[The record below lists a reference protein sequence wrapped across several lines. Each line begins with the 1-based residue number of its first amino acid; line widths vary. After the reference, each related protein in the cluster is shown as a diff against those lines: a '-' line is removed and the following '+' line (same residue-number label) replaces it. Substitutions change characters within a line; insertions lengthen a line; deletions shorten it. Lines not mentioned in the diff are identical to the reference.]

1 MGAVGVGG
9 AQVRNL
15 FRGILVVLAAGLM
28 ILPAF
33 INYELWHRGYLSP
46 VASMAVSLQFFAIG
60 VIVFILA
67 VGKERF
73 EGKT

>member
-1 MGAVGVGG
+1 M
-9 AQVRNL
+9 RNL